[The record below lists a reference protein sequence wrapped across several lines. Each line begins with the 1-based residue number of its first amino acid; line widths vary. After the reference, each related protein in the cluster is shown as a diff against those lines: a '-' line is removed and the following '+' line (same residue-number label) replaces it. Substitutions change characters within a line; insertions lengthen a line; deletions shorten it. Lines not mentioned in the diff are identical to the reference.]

1 MDIAMDISKDNL
13 NLIYSLRQYISKN
26 ILSLSP
32 EELKMFENIERRL
45 KNAEY

>member
-13 NLIYSLRQYISKN
+13 NLIYSLRQYIAKN

-32 EELKMFENIERRL
+32 EELKMFENIERL
-45 KNAEY
+45 KYAEY

>member
-1 MDIAMDISKDNL
+1 MDIAMDISEDNL
-13 NLIYSLRQYISKN
+13 NLIHSLRQYIAKN